1 MGAKQTT
8 RGMTIVHHDRREL
21 AAEAMARRIRAL
33 AKGGYRFAGPE
44 LAGDSPST
52 PSTSQGGA
60 ALGVLVLAGVGLLF
74 LASRRRR
81 ARA

>member
-1 MGAKQTT
+1 M
-8 RGMTIVHHDRREL
+8 HHDRREL

-33 AKGGYRFAGPE
+33 AEGGYRFAGPE

-52 PSTSQGGA
+52 SQGGA
-60 ALGVLVLAGVGLLF
+60 ALGMLVLAGVGLLF
-74 LASRRRR
+74 LASRKRR